1 MARLARR
8 RETDA
13 PEPSHRIAVIAVAAQ
28 FFING
33 AIFASFMP
41 RLPEIRDQV
50 GLSKAGIG
58 VVLSLAGA
66 TGLFGS
72 ALTGRAIER
81 FGTRRVIL
89 IAGSI
94 VALALAVVGQARA
107 VPLLLAGLIGL
118 STFDVLVD
126 TSMNLQGSW
135 LSAARATPIMNRL
148 HGLWS
153 LGTALGGVVSARAA
167 AAGVSLRVHLTVVA
181 VGLLVVL
188 LVISRGLLRHDH
200 VAELAHGNGPPV
212 AEPPSTST
220 SKRDLGLLLLF
231 FAGVFGVSVEMTSI
245 DWAAFR
251 LTDDLRAST
260 GAAALAYVAVTG
272 GMTVGRFS
280 GDWLTKRFGGDRLLI
295 WSTVIAA
302 VGLGVACSVEEA
314 LVVRIAY
321 FFVGL
326 GAATMMPRLYD
337 RAAQRKGRRGAGL
350 GSLTAG
356 LRTAMLVVP
365 ALVGA
370 VAESG
375 SVARAV
381 ALVALPSALAFL
393 LLVNALQRDHPVAR

>member
-8 RETDA
+8 SETDA
-13 PEPSHRIAVIAVAAQ
+13 SEPTHRVAVVAVAAQ

-58 VVLSLAGA
+58 LVLSLAGA
-66 TGLFGS
+66 TGLVGS
-72 ALTGRAIER
+72 VLTGRAIER

-89 IAGSI
+89 MAGSI
-94 VALALAVVGQARA
+94 VACALAVVGQARA
-107 VPLLLAGLIGL
+107 VPMLLVGLVGL

-153 LGTALGGVVSARAA
+153 LGTALGGVASARAA
-167 AAGVSLRVHLTVVA
+167 AAGVSLRMHLTVVA
-181 VGLLVVL
+181 VGLLVVA
-188 LVISRGLLRHDH
+188 LVISRGLLRQDH

-212 AEPPSTST
+212 AEPRSR
-220 SKRDLGLLLLF
+220 RDVALLLLF
-231 FAGVFGVSVEMTSI
+231 LAGFFGVSIEMTSI

-251 LTDDLRAST
+251 LADDLGAST
-260 GAAALAYVAVTG
+260 SGAALAYVAVTG

-280 GDWLTKRFGGDRLLI
+280 GDWLTKRFGGDRLLT
-295 WSTVIAA
+295 WSTAMSAI
-302 VGLGVACSVEEA
+302 GLAVACGIDDTV
-314 LVVRIAY
+314 LVRVAY

-356 LRTAMLVVP
+356 LRTAMLLVP

-375 SVARAV
+375 SVARAI
-381 ALVALPSALAFL
+381 ALVTLPSAVGFV
-393 LLVNALQRDHPVAR
+393 LLVNALQRDHPLER

>member
-1 MARLARR
+1 MARLVRR
-8 RETDA
+8 SETDA
-13 PEPSHRIAVIAVAAQ
+13 SEPTHRVAVVAVATQ

-58 VVLSLAGA
+58 LVLSLAGA
-66 TGLFGS
+66 TGLVGS
-72 ALTGRAIER
+72 VLTGRAIER
-81 FGTRRVIL
+81 LGTRRVIL

-94 VALALAVVGQARA
+94 VAGALALVGQARA
-107 VPLLLAGLIGL
+107 VPMLMVGLVGL

-135 LSAARATPIMNRL
+135 LSAARPTPIMNRL

-153 LGTALGGVVSARAA
+153 LGTAVGGVVSARAA

-181 VGLLVVL
+181 VALLVV
-188 LVISRGLLRHDH
+188 VPIISRGLLRQDH
-200 VAELAHGNGPPV
+200 VAELAHGNRNTV
-212 AEPPSTST
+212 AEPG
-220 SKRDLGLLLLF
+220 SKRDLALPLLF
-231 FAGVFGVSVEMTSI
+231 LAGFFGVSVEMTSI

-251 LTDDLRAST
+251 LTDDLGAST
-260 GAAALAYVAVTG
+260 SAGALAYVAVTG

-295 WSTVIAA
+295 WSTVMAA
-302 VGLGVACSVEEA
+302 IGLAVVCGVDNTV
-314 LVVRIAY
+314 VVRLAY
-321 FFVGL
+321 FFIGL

-370 VAESG
+370 VAESA
-375 SVARAV
+375 SVARAM
-381 ALVALPSALAFL
+381 ALVTLPSAVAFV
-393 LLVNALQRDHPVAR
+393 LLVNALQRDHPVGQ